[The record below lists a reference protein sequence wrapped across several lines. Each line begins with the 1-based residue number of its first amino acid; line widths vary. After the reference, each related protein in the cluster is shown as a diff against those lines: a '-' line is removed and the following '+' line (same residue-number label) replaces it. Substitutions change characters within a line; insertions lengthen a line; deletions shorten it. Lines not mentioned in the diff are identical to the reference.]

1 MGQEYLSQ
9 HSDFSQNDWLKKM
22 DIYESHSIN
31 KEEKKLLLNYL
42 GRDPSHT
49 EIGIFSVMWSEHCS
63 YKSSRHWLK
72 KLHTRGK
79 QVIQGP
85 GENAGVVDI
94 GDNQAIIFK
103 MESHNHPSFI
113 EPYQGAATGVGG
125 IMRDV
130 FTMGARPI
138 ALLNSIRFGELNH
151 SKTKF
156 LLSGVV
162 SGIGGYGNCV
172 GIPTIAGET
181 GFDKSYNGNNIVNA
195 MCVGLTTKD
204 KIFYS
209 KASGIG
215 NPVVYV
221 GAKTGRDGI
230 HGATMASGEFDDE
243 TDKNRPTVQVGDPY
257 AEKLLLEACLELMQ
271 KDAIISIQDMGA
283 AGLTSSS
290 VEMAD
295 KGLVGIEL
303 NLDNIPTRQR
313 NLTAYEM
320 MLSESQER
328 MLMVLKPEKT
338 EIAEDV
344 FKKWGVDFAI
354 VGRITDTKN
363 IVVLHNGI
371 VEADIPIKYLTDN
384 APMYKREKVSRKRHN
399 LKIPQSSDMDV
410 KDAILKIL
418 NTPTVC
424 SKKWIWE
431 QYDRTIMANTL
442 NEAGDDAGLVR
453 IENTEKAIA
462 MSCDVTPRY
471 CDANAKKG
479 AIQAVAECWRNIVSM
494 GARPL
499 AITNCLNFGSPEK
512 PEIMNDF
519 VETIEGIRDAS
530 IMLDFPVVSGN
541 VSLYNETNG
550 HPIKN
555 TPTIGGVGLIRNID
569 IIEKFNTMNI
579 GDSIYLIGE
588 RGSHL
593 SCSVLEEI
601 YNNTISNNP
610 PKIDLNEERT
620 NGEGVLQL
628 IEEKII
634 TSCHDISDGGMI
646 VAICEMIMKYNMG
659 AKIKIDEDKTMIAQL
674 FGEDQSRYIITVKPT
689 WKSLFEEKMKNQGI
703 NFDLIGNITS
713 SQLKINENII
723 ISNDELTD
731 SYESLIP
738 SIMNNDV

>member
-1 MGQEYLSQ
+1 MIA
-9 HSDFSQNDWLKKM
+9 KPM

-31 KEEKKLLLNYL
+31 KEEKELLLNYL

-72 KLHTRGK
+72 KLHTEGK

-138 ALLNSIRFGELNH
+138 ALLNSIRFGELTH

-181 GFDKSYNGNNIVNA
+181 GFDSSYNGNNLVNA

-209 KASGIG
+209 KASGVG

-243 TDKNRPTVQVGDPY
+243 SEKNRPTVQVGDPY

-295 KGLVGIEL
+295 KGKVGIEL
-303 NLDNIPTRQR
+303 NLDKIPTRQK

-338 EIAEDV
+338 NIAEDV

-354 VGRITDTKN
+354 VGKITETNN
-363 IVVLHNGI
+363 IVVLHNGVI
-371 VEADIPIKYLTDN
+371 EADIPIKYLTDN
-384 APMYKREKVSRKRHN
+384 APMYKRKTISKNKRNHKN
-399 LKIPQSSDMDV
+399 QLISDVKV
-410 KDAILKIL
+410 KDAILKLL
-418 NTPTVC
+418 NSPNIC

-442 NEAGDDAGLVR
+442 NEAGGDAGIVR
-453 IENTEKAIA
+453 IENTKKAIA

-471 CDANAKKG
+471 CNADAKKG
-479 AIQAVAECWRNIVSM
+479 ASQAVAECWRNIISM
-494 GARPL
+494 GAKPL
-499 AITNCLNFGSPEK
+499 AITNCLNFGNPEK

-519 VETIEGIRDAS
+519 VKTIDGIRDAS
-530 IMLDFPVVSGN
+530 IALDFPVVSGN

-550 HPIKN
+550 DPIKN
-555 TPTIGGVGLIRNID
+555 TPTIGGVGLIENID
-569 IIEKFNTMNI
+569 ILENFSSLNI
-579 GDSIYLIGE
+579 DDSIYMLGKKGE
-588 RGSHL
+588 HL
-593 SCSVLEEI
+593 SCSAFEEVF
-601 YNNTISNNP
+601 YNTASNNP
-610 PKIDLNEERT
+610 PEIDLNQEQR
-620 NGEGVLQL
+620 NGEAILSL
-628 IEEKII
+628 IQEKII
-634 TSCHDISDGGMI
+634 SSCHDISDGGMI
-646 VAICEMIMKYNMG
+646 VAICEMIMRDSLGATIDMIDDDTMMG
-659 AKIKIDEDKTMIAQL
+659 QL
-674 FGEDQSRYIITVKPT
+674 FGEDQSRYIITISPQYENIFKG
-689 WKSLFEEKMKNQGI
+689 KMKKLGI
-703 NFDLIGNITS
+703 KYELIGRITS
-713 SQLKINENII
+713 SQLKINESII
-723 ISNDELTD
+723 ISSGELRD
-731 SYESLIP
+731 SYEGLIP
-738 SIMNNDV
+738 SIMNNKA

>member
-1 MGQEYLSQ
+1 
-9 HSDFSQNDWLKKM
+9 M

-31 KEEKKLLLNYL
+31 KAEKELLLNYL

-72 KLHTRGK
+72 KLHTEGK

-138 ALLNSIRFGELNH
+138 ALLNSIRFGELTH

-181 GFDKSYNGNNIVNA
+181 GFDSSYNGNNLVNA

-209 KASGIG
+209 KASGLG

-243 TDKNRPTVQVGDPY
+243 SEKNRPTVQVGDPY

-295 KGLVGIEL
+295 KGKVGIEL
-303 NLDNIPTRQR
+303 NLDKIPTRQK

-338 EIAEDV
+338 NIAEDV
-344 FKKWGVDFAI
+344 FKKWDVDFAI
-354 VGRITDTKN
+354 VGKITETNN

-371 VEADIPIKYLTDN
+371 IEADIPIKYLTDN
-384 APMYKREKVSRKRHN
+384 APMYKRKTISKNKRNH
-399 LKIPQSSDMDV
+399 KIQLISDVKV
-410 KDAILKIL
+410 KDAILKLL
-418 NTPTVC
+418 NSPNIC

-442 NEAGDDAGLVR
+442 NEAGGDAGIVR
-453 IENTEKAIA
+453 IENTKKAIA

-471 CDANAKKG
+471 CNADAKKG
-479 AIQAVAECWRNIVSM
+479 ASQAVAECWRNIISM
-494 GARPL
+494 GAKPL
-499 AITNCLNFGSPEK
+499 AITNCLNFGNPEK

-519 VETIEGIRDAS
+519 VKTIDGIRDAS
-530 IMLDFPVVSGN
+530 IVLDFPVVSGN

-550 HPIKN
+550 DPIKN
-555 TPTIGGVGLIRNID
+555 TPTIGGVGLIENID
-569 IIEKFNTMNI
+569 ILENFGSLNI
-579 GDSIYLIGE
+579 DDSIYMLGKK
-588 RGSHL
+588 GGHL
-593 SCSVLEEI
+593 SCSAFEEVF
-601 YNNTISNNP
+601 YNTASNNP
-610 PKIDLNEERT
+610 PEIDLNQEQR
-620 NGEGVLQL
+620 NGEAILSL
-628 IEEKII
+628 IQEKII
-634 TSCHDISDGGMI
+634 SSCHDISDGGMI
-646 VAICEMIMKYNMG
+646 VAICEMIMRDSLGATIDMIDDDTMMG
-659 AKIKIDEDKTMIAQL
+659 QL
-674 FGEDQSRYIITVKPT
+674 FGEDQSRYIITISPQYENIFKG
-689 WKSLFEEKMKNQGI
+689 KMKKLGI
-703 NFDLIGNITS
+703 KYELIGRITS
-713 SQLKINENII
+713 SQLKINESII
-723 ISNDELTD
+723 ISSGELRD
-731 SYESLIP
+731 SYEGLIP
-738 SIMNNDV
+738 SIMNNKA

>member
-1 MGQEYLSQ
+1 
-9 HSDFSQNDWLKKM
+9 M

-31 KEEKKLLLNYL
+31 KEEKELLLNYL

-72 KLHTRGK
+72 KLHTKGK

-138 ALLNSIRFGELNH
+138 ALLNSIRFGEFTH
-151 SKTKF
+151 PKTKF

-162 SGIGGYGNCV
+162 AGIGGYGNCV

-181 GFDKSYNGNNIVNA
+181 GFDSSYNGNNLVNA
-195 MCVGLTTKD
+195 MCVGLASKD

-243 TDKNRPTVQVGDPY
+243 SEKNRPTVQVGDPY

-295 KGLVGIEL
+295 KGKVGIEL
-303 NLDNIPTRQR
+303 NLNNIPTRQQ

-338 EIAEDV
+338 EIAKEV

-354 VGRITDTKN
+354 VGKITETNN
-363 IVVLHNGI
+363 IVVSHNGI
-371 VEADIPIKYLTDN
+371 IEADIPIKFLTDN
-384 APMYKREKVSRKRHN
+384 APMYKRKKINKNKRN
-399 LKIPQSSDMDV
+399 QKSKPIPSIKI
-410 KDAILKIL
+410 KDAILKLL
-418 NTPTVC
+418 NSPNLC
-424 SKKWIWE
+424 SKKWVWE

-442 NEAGDDAGLVR
+442 NDAGRDGGIVR

-462 MSCDVTPRY
+462 MSCDVNPRY
-471 CDANAKKG
+471 CHADAKIGAK
-479 AIQAVAECWRNIVSM
+479 QAVAECWRNIISM
-494 GARPL
+494 GAKPL
-499 AITNCLNFGSPEK
+499 AITNCLNFGNPEK

-530 IMLDFPVVSGN
+530 IVLDFPVVSGN

-550 HPIKN
+550 VAIKN
-555 TPTIGGVGLIRNID
+555 TPTIGGVGLIESIGVLDN
-569 IIEKFNTMNI
+569 FGPLNI
-579 GDSIYLIGE
+579 GDSIYMIGKK
-588 RGSHL
+588 GSHL
-593 SCSVLEEI
+593 SCSSLEEVCNGKSSI
-601 YNNTISNNP
+601 NP
-610 PKIDLNEERT
+610 PEIDLNQEKL
-620 NGEGVLQL
+620 NGTGVLEL
-628 IEEKII
+628 IQERII

-646 VAICEMIMKYNMG
+646 VAICEMIMMDNRG
-659 AKIKIDEDKTMIAQL
+659 AAINIVDDNKMIGEL
-674 FGEDQSRYIITVKPT
+674 FGEDQSRYIITIPPERESIFEKKVK
-689 WKSLFEEKMKNQGI
+689 KLGVKYE
-703 NFDLIGNITS
+703 LIGCITS
-713 SQLKINENII
+713 SQLKINDSIV
-723 ISNDELTD
+723 ISNNEIRDA
-731 SYESLIP
+731 YESLIP
-738 SIMNNDV
+738 SIMNNRA

>member
-1 MGQEYLSQ
+1 
-9 HSDFSQNDWLKKM
+9 M

-31 KEEKKLLLNYL
+31 KAEKELLLNYL

-72 KLHTRGK
+72 KLHTEGK

-138 ALLNSIRFGELNH
+138 ALLNSIRFGELTH

-181 GFDKSYNGNNIVNA
+181 GFDSSYNGNNLVNA

-209 KASGIG
+209 KASGVG

-230 HGATMASGEFDDE
+230 HGATMASGEFDNE
-243 TDKNRPTVQVGDPY
+243 SEKNRPTVQVGDPY

-295 KGLVGIEL
+295 KGKVGIEL
-303 NLDNIPTRQR
+303 NLDKIPTRQK

-338 EIAEDV
+338 NIAEDV
-344 FKKWGVDFAI
+344 FKKWDVDFAI
-354 VGRITDTKN
+354 VGKITETNN

-371 VEADIPIKYLTDN
+371 IEANIPIKFLTDN
-384 APMYKREKVSRKRHN
+384 APMYKRKTISKNKRN
-399 LKIPQSSDMDV
+399 QKNQSISDVKV
-410 KDAILKIL
+410 KDAILKLL
-418 NTPTVC
+418 NSPNIC

-442 NEAGDDAGLVR
+442 NEAGGDAGIVR
-453 IENTEKAIA
+453 IENTKKAIA

-471 CDANAKKG
+471 CNADAKKG
-479 AIQAVAECWRNIVSM
+479 ASQAVAECWRNIISM
-494 GARPL
+494 GAKPL
-499 AITNCLNFGSPEK
+499 AITNCLNFGNPEK

-519 VETIEGIRDAS
+519 VKTIDGIRDAS
-530 IMLDFPVVSGN
+530 IALDFPVVSGN

-550 HPIKN
+550 DPIKN
-555 TPTIGGVGLIRNID
+555 TPTIGGVGLIENID
-569 IIEKFNTMNI
+569 ILENFGSLNI
-579 GDSIYLIGE
+579 DDSIYMLGKK
-588 RGSHL
+588 GGHL
-593 SCSVLEEI
+593 SCSAFEEVF
-601 YNNTISNNP
+601 YNTVSNNP
-610 PKIDLNEERT
+610 PEIDLNQEQR
-620 NGEGVLQL
+620 NGEAILSL
-628 IEEKII
+628 IQEKII
-634 TSCHDISDGGMI
+634 SSCHDISDGGMI
-646 VAICEMIMKYNMG
+646 VAICEMIMRDNLGATIDMIDDATMMG
-659 AKIKIDEDKTMIAQL
+659 QL
-674 FGEDQSRYIITVKPT
+674 FGEDQSRYIITISPQYENIFKG
-689 WKSLFEEKMKNQGI
+689 KMKKLGI
-703 NFDLIGNITS
+703 KYELIGRITT
-713 SQLKINENII
+713 SQLKINESII
-723 ISNDELTD
+723 ISNDELRD
-731 SYESLIP
+731 SYESFIP
-738 SIMNNDV
+738 SIMNNKA

>member
-1 MGQEYLSQ
+1 
-9 HSDFSQNDWLKKM
+9 M

-31 KEEKKLLLNYL
+31 KEEKELLLNYL

-72 KLHTRGK
+72 ILHTEGI

-138 ALLNSIRFGELNH
+138 ALLNSIRFGELTH
-151 SKTKF
+151 PKTKF

-162 SGIGGYGNCV
+162 AGIGGYGNCV

-181 GFDKSYNGNNIVNA
+181 GFDISYNGNNLVNA

-209 KASGIG
+209 KASGVG

-243 TDKNRPTVQVGDPY
+243 SEKNRPTVQVGDPY

-295 KGLVGIEL
+295 KGKVGIEL
-303 NLDNIPTRQR
+303 NLDNIPTRQQ

-338 EIAEDV
+338 EIAKEV
-344 FKKWGVDFAI
+344 FEKWDVDFAI
-354 VGRITDTKN
+354 VGKITETNN
-363 IVVLHNGI
+363 IVVLHNGMI
-371 VEADIPIKYLTDN
+371 EADIPIKFLTDN
-384 APMYKREKVSRKRHN
+384 APMYKREKIKKNKRKRK
-399 LKIPQSSDMDV
+399 LQLLPSIKP
-410 KDAILKIL
+410 KDAILKMLKSPNI
-418 NTPTVC
+418 C

-442 NEAGDDAGLVR
+442 NDAGGDAGLVR

-462 MSCDVTPRY
+462 MSCDVNPRY
-471 CDANAKKG
+471 CHADAKKG
-479 AIQAVAECWRNIVSM
+479 AMQAVAECWRNIISM
-494 GARPL
+494 GAKPL
-499 AITNCLNFGSPEK
+499 AITNCLNFGNPEK

-530 IMLDFPVVSGN
+530 IALDFPVVSGN

-550 HPIKN
+550 DAIKN
-555 TPTIGGVGLIRNID
+555 TPTIGGVGLIENIGVLD
-569 IIEKFNTMNI
+569 NFGSLNI
-579 GDSIYLIGE
+579 GDSIYMIGKK
-588 RGSHL
+588 GSHL
-593 SCSVLEEI
+593 SCSTLEEVYNSESSIDPPEIDLYQEKQNGNGVLE
-601 YNNTISNNP
+601 
-610 PKIDLNEERT
+610 
-620 NGEGVLQL
+620 L
-628 IEEKII
+628 IQEKII
-634 TSCHDISDGGMI
+634 ASCHDISDGGMI
-646 VAICEMIMKYNMG
+646 VTICEMIMMDDRG
-659 AKIKIDEDKTMIAQL
+659 ATINIVDNNKMIGEL
-674 FGEDQSRYIITVKPT
+674 FGEDQSRYIITIAPELESV
-689 WKSLFEEKMKNQGI
+689 FEKKMKKRGVKYE
-703 NFDLIGNITS
+703 LIGCITS
-713 SQLKINENII
+713 SQLKINDSII
-723 ISNDELTD
+723 ISSNEIRDA
-731 SYESLIP
+731 YESLIP
-738 SIMNNDV
+738 SIMNNMA

>member
-1 MGQEYLSQ
+1 
-9 HSDFSQNDWLKKM
+9 M

-31 KEEKKLLLNYL
+31 KAEKELLLNYL

-72 KLHTRGK
+72 KLHTEGK

-138 ALLNSIRFGELNH
+138 ALLNSIRFGELTH

-181 GFDKSYNGNNIVNA
+181 GFDSSYNGNNLVNA

-209 KASGIG
+209 KASGVG

-243 TDKNRPTVQVGDPY
+243 SEKNRPTVQVGDPY

-295 KGLVGIEL
+295 KGKVGIEL
-303 NLDNIPTRQR
+303 NLDKIPTRQK

-338 EIAEDV
+338 NIAEDV
-344 FKKWGVDFAI
+344 FKKWDVDFAI
-354 VGRITDTKN
+354 VGKITETNN

-371 VEADIPIKYLTDN
+371 IEADIPIKYLTDN
-384 APMYKREKVSRKRHN
+384 APMYKRKIISKNKRNHKN
-399 LKIPQSSDMDV
+399 QLISDVKV
-410 KDAILKIL
+410 KDAILKLL
-418 NTPTVC
+418 NSPNIC

-442 NEAGDDAGLVR
+442 NEAGGDAGIVR
-453 IENTEKAIA
+453 IENTKKAIA

-471 CDANAKKG
+471 CNADAKKG
-479 AIQAVAECWRNIVSM
+479 ASQAVAECWRNIISM
-494 GARPL
+494 GAKPL
-499 AITNCLNFGSPEK
+499 AITNCLNFGNPEK

-519 VETIEGIRDAS
+519 VKTIDGIRDAS
-530 IMLDFPVVSGN
+530 IALDFPVVSGN

-550 HPIKN
+550 DPIKN
-555 TPTIGGVGLIRNID
+555 TPTIGGVGLIENID
-569 IIEKFNTMNI
+569 ILENFGSLNI
-579 GDSIYLIGE
+579 DDSIYMLGKKGE
-588 RGSHL
+588 RL
-593 SCSVLEEI
+593 SCSAFEEVF
-601 YNNTISNNP
+601 YNTASNNP
-610 PKIDLNEERT
+610 PEIDLNQEQR
-620 NGEGVLQL
+620 NGEAILSL
-628 IEEKII
+628 IQEKII
-634 TSCHDISDGGMI
+634 SSCHDISDGGMI
-646 VAICEMIMKYNMG
+646 VAICEMIMRDSLGATMNM
-659 AKIKIDEDKTMIAQL
+659 IDDNTMMGQL
-674 FGEDQSRYIITVKPT
+674 FGEDQSRYIITISPQYENIFKG
-689 WKSLFEEKMKNQGI
+689 KMKKLGI
-703 NFDLIGNITS
+703 KYEQIGRITT
-713 SQLKINENII
+713 SQLKINESII
-723 ISNDELTD
+723 ISNSELQD
-731 SYESLIP
+731 SYEGLIP
-738 SIMNNDV
+738 SIMNNKA

>member
-1 MGQEYLSQ
+1 
-9 HSDFSQNDWLKKM
+9 M

-31 KEEKKLLLNYL
+31 NEEKELLLNYL

-72 KLHTRGK
+72 KLHTEGI

-138 ALLNSIRFGELNH
+138 ALLNSIRFGELTH
-151 SKTKF
+151 PKTKF

-162 SGIGGYGNCV
+162 AGIGGYGNCV

-181 GFDKSYNGNNIVNA
+181 GFDSSYNGNNLVNA

-209 KASGIG
+209 KASGVG

-243 TDKNRPTVQVGDPY
+243 SEKNRPTVQVGDPY

-295 KGLVGIEL
+295 KGKVGIEL
-303 NLDNIPTRQR
+303 NLEYIPTRQQ

-338 EIAEDV
+338 EIAKEV
-344 FKKWGVDFAI
+344 FEKWDVDFAI
-354 VGRITDTKN
+354 VGKITETNN
-363 IVVLHNGI
+363 IVVLHNGMI
-371 VEADIPIKYLTDN
+371 EADIPIKFLTDN
-384 APMYKREKVSRKRHN
+384 APMYKREKIKKNKRN
-399 LKIPQSSDMDV
+399 QKRQPLPSIKP
-410 KDAILKIL
+410 KDAILKMLKSPNI
-418 NTPTVC
+418 C

-442 NEAGDDAGLVR
+442 NDAGGDAGLVR

-462 MSCDVTPRY
+462 MSRDVNPRY
-471 CDANAKKG
+471 CHADAKKG
-479 AIQAVAECWRNIVSM
+479 AMQAVAECWRNIISM
-494 GARPL
+494 GAKPL
-499 AITNCLNFGSPEK
+499 AITNCLNFGNPEK

-519 VETIEGIRDAS
+519 VETIIGIRDAS
-530 IMLDFPVVSGN
+530 IALDFPVVSGN

-550 HPIKN
+550 DAIKN
-555 TPTIGGVGLIRNID
+555 TPTIGGVGLVENIGVLD
-569 IIEKFNTMNI
+569 NFGSLNI
-579 GDSIYLIGE
+579 GDSIYMIGKT
-588 RGSHL
+588 GSHL
-593 SCSVLEEI
+593 SCSTLEEVYNGESSIDPPEIDLYQEKLNGNGVLE
-601 YNNTISNNP
+601 
-610 PKIDLNEERT
+610 
-620 NGEGVLQL
+620 L
-628 IEEKII
+628 IQEKII

-646 VAICEMIMKYNMG
+646 VTICEMIMMDEKG
-659 AKIKIDEDKTMIAQL
+659 ATINIVDNNKMIGEL
-674 FGEDQSRYIITVKPT
+674 FGEDQSRYIITISPELE
-689 WKSLFEEKMKNQGI
+689 SIFEKKMKKRGVKYE
-703 NFDLIGNITS
+703 LIGCITS
-713 SQLKINENII
+713 SQLKINDSII
-723 ISNDELTD
+723 ISSNEIRDA
-731 SYESLIP
+731 YESLIP
-738 SIMNNDV
+738 SVMNNMA

>member
-1 MGQEYLSQ
+1 
-9 HSDFSQNDWLKKM
+9 M

-31 KEEKKLLLNYL
+31 KAEKELLLNYL

-72 KLHTRGK
+72 KLHTEGK

-138 ALLNSIRFGELNH
+138 ALLNSIRFGELTH

-181 GFDKSYNGNNIVNA
+181 GFDSSYNGNNLVNA

-209 KASGIG
+209 KASGVG

-243 TDKNRPTVQVGDPY
+243 SEKNRPTVQVGDPY

-295 KGLVGIEL
+295 KGKVGIEL
-303 NLDNIPTRQR
+303 NLDKIPTRQK

-338 EIAEDV
+338 NIAEDV
-344 FKKWGVDFAI
+344 FKKWDVDFAI
-354 VGRITDTKN
+354 VGKITETNN

-371 VEADIPIKYLTDN
+371 IEADIPIKYLTDN
-384 APMYKREKVSRKRHN
+384 APMYKRKTISKNKRNHKN
-399 LKIPQSSDMDV
+399 LLISDVKV
-410 KDAILKIL
+410 KDAILKLL
-418 NTPTVC
+418 NSPNIC

-442 NEAGDDAGLVR
+442 NEAGGDAGIVR
-453 IENTEKAIA
+453 IENTKKAIA

-471 CDANAKKG
+471 CNADAKKG
-479 AIQAVAECWRNIVSM
+479 ASQAVAECWRNIISM
-494 GARPL
+494 GAKPL
-499 AITNCLNFGSPEK
+499 AITNCLNFGNPEK

-519 VETIEGIRDAS
+519 VKTIDGIRDAS
-530 IMLDFPVVSGN
+530 IVLDFPVVSGN

-550 HPIKN
+550 DPIKN
-555 TPTIGGVGLIRNID
+555 TPTIGGVGLIENID
-569 IIEKFNTMNI
+569 ILENFGSLNI
-579 GDSIYLIGE
+579 DDSIYMLGKK
-588 RGSHL
+588 GGHL
-593 SCSVLEEI
+593 SCSAFEEVF
-601 YNNTISNNP
+601 YNTASNNP
-610 PKIDLNEERT
+610 PEIDLNQEQR
-620 NGEGVLQL
+620 NGVAILSL
-628 IEEKII
+628 IQEKIVS
-634 TSCHDISDGGMI
+634 SCHDISDGGMI
-646 VAICEMIMKYNMG
+646 VAICEMIMRDNLGATIDMIDDDTMMG
-659 AKIKIDEDKTMIAQL
+659 QL
-674 FGEDQSRYIITVKPT
+674 FGEDQSRYIITISPQYENIFKG
-689 WKSLFEEKMKNQGI
+689 KMKKLGI
-703 NFDLIGNITS
+703 KYELIGRITS
-713 SQLKINENII
+713 SQLKINDSII
-723 ISNDELTD
+723 ISNGELRD
-731 SYESLIP
+731 SYEGLIP
-738 SIMNNDV
+738 SIMNNKA

>member
-1 MGQEYLSQ
+1 
-9 HSDFSQNDWLKKM
+9 M

-31 KEEKKLLLNYL
+31 KAEKELLLNYL

-72 KLHTRGK
+72 KLHTEGK

-85 GENAGVVDI
+85 GENAGVIDI

-138 ALLNSIRFGELNH
+138 ALLNSIRFGELTH

-181 GFDKSYNGNNIVNA
+181 GFDSSYNGNNLVNA

-209 KASGIG
+209 KASGVG

-243 TDKNRPTVQVGDPY
+243 SEKNRPTVQVGDPY

-295 KGLVGIEL
+295 KGKVGIEL
-303 NLDNIPTRQR
+303 NLDKIPTRQK

-338 EIAEDV
+338 NIAEDV
-344 FKKWGVDFAI
+344 FKKWDVDFAI
-354 VGRITDTKN
+354 VGKITETNN

-371 VEADIPIKYLTDN
+371 IEADIPIKYLTDN
-384 APMYKREKVSRKRHN
+384 APMYKRKTISKNKRNH
-399 LKIPQSSDMDV
+399 KIQLISDVKV
-410 KDAILKIL
+410 KDAILKLL
-418 NTPTVC
+418 NSPNIC

-442 NEAGDDAGLVR
+442 NEAGGDAGIVR
-453 IENTEKAIA
+453 IENTKKAIA

-471 CDANAKKG
+471 CNADAKKG
-479 AIQAVAECWRNIVSM
+479 ASQAVAECWRNIISM
-494 GARPL
+494 GAKPL
-499 AITNCLNFGSPEK
+499 AITNCLNFGNPEK

-519 VETIEGIRDAS
+519 VKTIDGIRDAS
-530 IMLDFPVVSGN
+530 IVLDFPVVSGN

-550 HPIKN
+550 DPIKN
-555 TPTIGGVGLIRNID
+555 TPTIGGVGLIENID
-569 IIEKFNTMNI
+569 ILENFGSLNVD
-579 GDSIYLIGE
+579 DSIYMLGKK
-588 RGSHL
+588 GGHL
-593 SCSVLEEI
+593 SCSAFEEVF
-601 YNNTISNNP
+601 YNTASNKP
-610 PKIDLNEERT
+610 PEIDLNQEQR
-620 NGEGVLQL
+620 NGEAILSL
-628 IEEKII
+628 IQEKII
-634 TSCHDISDGGMI
+634 SSCHDISDGGMI
-646 VAICEMIMKYNMG
+646 VAICEMIMRDSLGATIDMIDDDTMMG
-659 AKIKIDEDKTMIAQL
+659 QL
-674 FGEDQSRYIITVKPT
+674 FGEDQSRYIITISPQYENIFKG
-689 WKSLFEEKMKNQGI
+689 KMKKLGI
-703 NFDLIGNITS
+703 KYELIGRITS
-713 SQLKINENII
+713 SQLKINDSII
-723 ISNDELTD
+723 ISNGELRD
-731 SYESLIP
+731 SYEGLIP
-738 SIMNNDV
+738 SIMNNKA

>member
-1 MGQEYLSQ
+1 
-9 HSDFSQNDWLKKM
+9 M

-31 KEEKKLLLNYL
+31 KEEKELLLNYL

-72 KLHTRGK
+72 KLHTEGI

-138 ALLNSIRFGELNH
+138 ALLNSIRFGELTH
-151 SKTKF
+151 PKTKF

-162 SGIGGYGNCV
+162 AGIGGYGNCV

-181 GFDKSYNGNNIVNA
+181 GFDSSYNGNNLVNA

-209 KASGIG
+209 KASGVG

-243 TDKNRPTVQVGDPY
+243 SEKNRPTVQVGDPY

-295 KGLVGIEL
+295 KGKVGIEL
-303 NLDNIPTRQR
+303 NLDYIPTRQQ

-338 EIAEDV
+338 EIAKEV
-344 FKKWGVDFAI
+344 FEKWDVDFAI
-354 VGRITDTKN
+354 VGKITETNN
-363 IVVLHNGI
+363 IVVLHNGMI
-371 VEADIPIKYLTDN
+371 EADIPIKFLTDN
-384 APMYKREKVSRKRHN
+384 APMYKREKIKKNKRN
-399 LKIPQSSDMDV
+399 QKRQPLPSIKP
-410 KDAILKIL
+410 KDAILKML
-418 NTPTVC
+418 NSPNIC

-442 NEAGDDAGLVR
+442 NDAGGDAGLVR

-462 MSCDVTPRY
+462 MSCDVNPRY
-471 CDANAKKG
+471 CHADAKKG
-479 AIQAVAECWRNIVSM
+479 AMQAVAECWRNIISM
-494 GARPL
+494 GAKPL
-499 AITNCLNFGSPEK
+499 AITNCLNFGNPEK

-519 VETIEGIRDAS
+519 VEAIEGIRDAS
-530 IMLDFPVVSGN
+530 IALDFPVVSGN

-550 HPIKN
+550 DAIKN
-555 TPTIGGVGLIRNID
+555 TPTIGGVGLVENIGVLD
-569 IIEKFNTMNI
+569 NFGSLNI
-579 GDSIYLIGE
+579 GDSIYMIGKK
-588 RGSHL
+588 GSHL
-593 SCSVLEEI
+593 SCSTLEEVYNGESSIDPPEIDLYQEKLNGNGVLE
-601 YNNTISNNP
+601 
-610 PKIDLNEERT
+610 
-620 NGEGVLQL
+620 L
-628 IEEKII
+628 IQEKII

-646 VAICEMIMKYNMG
+646 VTICEMIMMDEKG
-659 AKIKIDEDKTMIAQL
+659 ATINIVDNNKMIGEL
-674 FGEDQSRYIITVKPT
+674 FGEDQSRYIITISPELE
-689 WKSLFEEKMKNQGI
+689 SIFEKKMKKRGVKYE
-703 NFDLIGNITS
+703 LIGCITS
-713 SQLKINENII
+713 SQLKINDNII
-723 ISNDELTD
+723 ICSNEIRDA
-731 SYESLIP
+731 YESLIP
-738 SIMNNDV
+738 SVMNNMA

>member
-1 MGQEYLSQ
+1 
-9 HSDFSQNDWLKKM
+9 M

-31 KEEKKLLLNYL
+31 KAEKELLLNYL

-72 KLHTRGK
+72 KLHTEGK

-138 ALLNSIRFGELNH
+138 ALLNSIRFGELTH

-181 GFDKSYNGNNIVNA
+181 GFDSSYNGNNLVNA

-209 KASGIG
+209 KASGLG

-243 TDKNRPTVQVGDPY
+243 SEKNRPTVQVGDPY

-295 KGLVGIEL
+295 KGKVGIEL
-303 NLDNIPTRQR
+303 NLDKIPTRQK

-338 EIAEDV
+338 NIAEDV
-344 FKKWGVDFAI
+344 FKKWDVDFAI
-354 VGRITDTKN
+354 IGKITETNN

-371 VEADIPIKYLTDN
+371 IEADIPIKYLTDN
-384 APMYKREKVSRKRHN
+384 APMYKRKTISKNKRNHKN
-399 LKIPQSSDMDV
+399 QLISDVKV
-410 KDAILKIL
+410 KDAILKLL
-418 NTPTVC
+418 NSPNIC

-442 NEAGDDAGLVR
+442 NEAGGDAGIIR
-453 IENTEKAIA
+453 IENTKKAIA

-471 CDANAKKG
+471 CDADAKKG
-479 AIQAVAECWRNIVSM
+479 ASQAVAECWRNIISM
-494 GARPL
+494 GAKPL
-499 AITNCLNFGSPEK
+499 AITNCLNFGNPEK

-519 VETIEGIRDAS
+519 VKTIDGIRDAS
-530 IMLDFPVVSGN
+530 IVLDFPVVSGN

-550 HPIKN
+550 DPIKN
-555 TPTIGGVGLIRNID
+555 TPTIGGVGLIENID
-569 IIEKFNTMNI
+569 ILENFGSLNI
-579 GDSIYLIGE
+579 DDSIYMLGKK
-588 RGSHL
+588 GGHL
-593 SCSVLEEI
+593 SCSAFEEVF
-601 YNNTISNNP
+601 YNTASNNP
-610 PKIDLNEERT
+610 PEIDLNQEQR
-620 NGEGVLQL
+620 NGEAILSL
-628 IEEKII
+628 IQEKII
-634 TSCHDISDGGMI
+634 SSCHDISDGGMI
-646 VAICEMIMKYNMG
+646 VAICEMIMRDNLGATIDMIDDDTMMG
-659 AKIKIDEDKTMIAQL
+659 QL
-674 FGEDQSRYIITVKPT
+674 FGEDQSRYIITISPQYENTFKG
-689 WKSLFEEKMKNQGI
+689 KMKKLGI
-703 NFDLIGNITS
+703 KYELIGRITS
-713 SQLKINENII
+713 SQLKINDSII
-723 ISNDELTD
+723 ISNGELRD
-731 SYESLIP
+731 SYEGLIP
-738 SIMNNDV
+738 SIMNNKA

>member
-1 MGQEYLSQ
+1 
-9 HSDFSQNDWLKKM
+9 M

-31 KEEKKLLLNYL
+31 KEEKELLLNYL

-72 KLHTRGK
+72 KLHTEGK

-138 ALLNSIRFGELNH
+138 ALLNSIRFGELTH

-181 GFDKSYNGNNIVNA
+181 GFDSSYNGNNLVNA

-209 KASGIG
+209 KASGVG

-243 TDKNRPTVQVGDPY
+243 SEKNRPTVQVGDPY

-295 KGLVGIEL
+295 KGKVGIEL
-303 NLDNIPTRQR
+303 NLDKIPTRQK

-338 EIAEDV
+338 NIAEDV

-354 VGRITDTKN
+354 VGKITETNN
-363 IVVLHNGI
+363 IVVLHNGVI
-371 VEADIPIKYLTDN
+371 EADIPIKYLTDN
-384 APMYKREKVSRKRHN
+384 APMYKRKTISKNKRNHKN
-399 LKIPQSSDMDV
+399 QLISDVKV
-410 KDAILKIL
+410 KDAILKLL
-418 NTPTVC
+418 NSPNIC

-442 NEAGDDAGLVR
+442 NEAGGDAGIVR
-453 IENTEKAIA
+453 IENTKKAIA

-471 CDANAKKG
+471 CNADAKKG
-479 AIQAVAECWRNIVSM
+479 ASQAVAECWRNIISM
-494 GARPL
+494 GAKPL
-499 AITNCLNFGSPEK
+499 AITNCLNFGNPEK

-519 VETIEGIRDAS
+519 VKTIDGIRDAS
-530 IMLDFPVVSGN
+530 IALDFPVVSGN

-550 HPIKN
+550 DPIKN
-555 TPTIGGVGLIRNID
+555 TPTIGGVGLIENID
-569 IIEKFNTMNI
+569 ILENFSSLNI
-579 GDSIYLIGE
+579 DDSIYMLGKKGE
-588 RGSHL
+588 HL
-593 SCSVLEEI
+593 SCSAFEEVF
-601 YNNTISNNP
+601 YNTASNNP
-610 PKIDLNEERT
+610 PEIDLNQEQR
-620 NGEGVLQL
+620 NGEAILSL
-628 IEEKII
+628 IQEKII
-634 TSCHDISDGGMI
+634 SSCHDISDGGMI
-646 VAICEMIMKYNMG
+646 VAICEMIMRDSLGATIDMIDDDTMMG
-659 AKIKIDEDKTMIAQL
+659 QL
-674 FGEDQSRYIITVKPT
+674 FGEDQSRYIITISPQYENIFKG
-689 WKSLFEEKMKNQGI
+689 KMKKLGI
-703 NFDLIGNITS
+703 KYELIGRITS
-713 SQLKINENII
+713 SQLKINDSII
-723 ISNDELTD
+723 ISNGELRD
-731 SYESLIP
+731 SYEGLIP
-738 SIMNNDV
+738 SIMNNKA

>member
-1 MGQEYLSQ
+1 
-9 HSDFSQNDWLKKM
+9 M

-31 KEEKKLLLNYL
+31 KEEKELLLNYL

-72 KLHTRGK
+72 KLHTEGK

-138 ALLNSIRFGELNH
+138 ALLNSIRFGELTH

-181 GFDKSYNGNNIVNA
+181 GFDSSYNGNNLVNA

-209 KASGIG
+209 KASGVG

-243 TDKNRPTVQVGDPY
+243 SEKNRPTVQVGDPY

-295 KGLVGIEL
+295 KGKVGIEL
-303 NLDNIPTRQR
+303 NLDKIPTRQK

-338 EIAEDV
+338 NIAEDV

-354 VGRITDTKN
+354 VGKITETNN
-363 IVVLHNGI
+363 IVVLHNGVI
-371 VEADIPIKYLTDN
+371 EADIPIKYLTDN
-384 APMYKREKVSRKRHN
+384 APMYKRKTISKNKRNHKN
-399 LKIPQSSDMDV
+399 QLISDVKV
-410 KDAILKIL
+410 KDAILKLL
-418 NTPTVC
+418 NSPNIC

-442 NEAGDDAGLVR
+442 NEAGGDAGIVR
-453 IENTEKAIA
+453 IENTKKAIA

-471 CDANAKKG
+471 CNADAKKG
-479 AIQAVAECWRNIVSM
+479 ASQAVAECWRNIISM
-494 GARPL
+494 GAKPL
-499 AITNCLNFGSPEK
+499 AITNCLNFGNPEK

-519 VETIEGIRDAS
+519 VKTIDGIRDAS
-530 IMLDFPVVSGN
+530 IALDFPVVSGN

-550 HPIKN
+550 DPIKN
-555 TPTIGGVGLIRNID
+555 TPTIGGVGLIENID
-569 IIEKFNTMNI
+569 ILENFSSLNI
-579 GDSIYLIGE
+579 DDSIYMLGKKGE
-588 RGSHL
+588 HL
-593 SCSVLEEI
+593 SCSAFEEVF
-601 YNNTISNNP
+601 YNTASNNP
-610 PKIDLNEERT
+610 PEIDLNQEQR
-620 NGEGVLQL
+620 NGEAILSL
-628 IEEKII
+628 IQEKII
-634 TSCHDISDGGMI
+634 SSCHDISDGGMI
-646 VAICEMIMKYNMG
+646 VAICEMIIRDSLGATIDMIDDDTMMG
-659 AKIKIDEDKTMIAQL
+659 QL
-674 FGEDQSRYIITVKPT
+674 FGEDQSRYIITISPQYENIFKG
-689 WKSLFEEKMKNQGI
+689 KMKKLGI
-703 NFDLIGNITS
+703 KYELIGRITS
-713 SQLKINENII
+713 SQLKINESII
-723 ISNDELTD
+723 ISSGELRD
-731 SYESLIP
+731 SYEGLIP
-738 SIMNNDV
+738 SIMNNKA

>member
-1 MGQEYLSQ
+1 
-9 HSDFSQNDWLKKM
+9 M

-31 KEEKKLLLNYL
+31 KAEKELLLNYL

-72 KLHTRGK
+72 KLHTEGK

-138 ALLNSIRFGELNH
+138 ALLNSIRFGELTH

-181 GFDKSYNGNNIVNA
+181 GFDSSYNGNNLVNA

-209 KASGIG
+209 KASGVG

-230 HGATMASGEFDDE
+230 HGATMASGEFDNE
-243 TDKNRPTVQVGDPY
+243 SEKNRPTVQVGDPY

-295 KGLVGIEL
+295 KGKVGIEL
-303 NLDNIPTRQR
+303 NLDKIPTRQK

-338 EIAEDV
+338 NIAEDV
-344 FKKWGVDFAI
+344 FKKWDVDFAI
-354 VGRITDTKN
+354 VGKITETNN

-371 VEADIPIKYLTDN
+371 IEANIPIKFLTDN
-384 APMYKREKVSRKRHN
+384 APMYKRKTISKNKRN
-399 LKIPQSSDMDV
+399 QKNQSISDVKV
-410 KDAILKIL
+410 KDAILKLL
-418 NTPTVC
+418 NSPNIC

-442 NEAGDDAGLVR
+442 NEAGGDAGIVR
-453 IENTEKAIA
+453 IENTKKAIA

-471 CDANAKKG
+471 CNADAKKG
-479 AIQAVAECWRNIVSM
+479 ASQAVAECWRNIISM
-494 GARPL
+494 GAKPL
-499 AITNCLNFGSPEK
+499 AITNCLNFGNPEK

-519 VETIEGIRDAS
+519 VKTIDGIRDAS
-530 IMLDFPVVSGN
+530 IALDFPVVSGN

-550 HPIKN
+550 DPIKN
-555 TPTIGGVGLIRNID
+555 TPTIGGVGLIENID
-569 IIEKFNTMNI
+569 ILENFGSLNI
-579 GDSIYLIGE
+579 DDSIYMLGKKGE
-588 RGSHL
+588 CL
-593 SCSVLEEI
+593 SCSAFEEVF
-601 YNNTISNNP
+601 YNTASNNP
-610 PKIDLNEERT
+610 PEIDLNQEQR
-620 NGEGVLQL
+620 NGEAILSL
-628 IEEKII
+628 IQEKII
-634 TSCHDISDGGMI
+634 SSCHDISDGGMI
-646 VAICEMIMKYNMG
+646 VAICEMIMRDSLGATMNMIG
-659 AKIKIDEDKTMIAQL
+659 DNTMMGQL
-674 FGEDQSRYIITVKPT
+674 FGEDQSRYIITISPQYENIFKG
-689 WKSLFEEKMKNQGI
+689 KMKKLGI
-703 NFDLIGNITS
+703 KYEQIGRITT
-713 SQLKINENII
+713 SQLKINESII
-723 ISNDELTD
+723 ISNSELLD
-731 SYESLIP
+731 SYEGLIP
-738 SIMNNDV
+738 SIMNNKA

>member
-1 MGQEYLSQ
+1 MIG
-9 HSDFSQNDWLKKM
+9 KPM

-31 KEEKKLLLNYL
+31 KEEKELLLNYL

-72 KLHTRGK
+72 KLHTEGK

-138 ALLNSIRFGELNH
+138 ALLNSIRFGELTH

-181 GFDKSYNGNNIVNA
+181 GFDSSYNGNNLVNA

-209 KASGIG
+209 KASGVG

-243 TDKNRPTVQVGDPY
+243 SEKNRPTVQVGDPY

-295 KGLVGIEL
+295 KGKVGIEL
-303 NLDNIPTRQR
+303 NLDKIPTRQK

-338 EIAEDV
+338 NIAEDV

-354 VGRITDTKN
+354 VGKITETNN
-363 IVVLHNGI
+363 IVVLHNGVI
-371 VEADIPIKYLTDN
+371 EADIPIKYLTDN
-384 APMYKREKVSRKRHN
+384 APMYKRKTISKNKRNHKN
-399 LKIPQSSDMDV
+399 QLISDVKV
-410 KDAILKIL
+410 KDAILKLL
-418 NTPTVC
+418 NSPNIC

-442 NEAGDDAGLVR
+442 NEAGGDAGIVR
-453 IENTEKAIA
+453 IENTKKAIA

-471 CDANAKKG
+471 CNADAKKG
-479 AIQAVAECWRNIVSM
+479 ASQAVAECWRNIISM
-494 GARPL
+494 GAKPL
-499 AITNCLNFGSPEK
+499 AITNCLNFGNPEK

-519 VETIEGIRDAS
+519 VKTIDGIRDAS
-530 IMLDFPVVSGN
+530 IALDFPVVSGN

-550 HPIKN
+550 DPIKN
-555 TPTIGGVGLIRNID
+555 TPTIGGVGLIENID
-569 IIEKFNTMNI
+569 ILENFSSLNI
-579 GDSIYLIGE
+579 DDSIYMLGKKGE
-588 RGSHL
+588 HL
-593 SCSVLEEI
+593 SCSAFEEVF
-601 YNNTISNNP
+601 YNTASNNP
-610 PKIDLNEERT
+610 PEIDLNQEQRY
-620 NGEGVLQL
+620 GEAILSL
-628 IEEKII
+628 IQEKII
-634 TSCHDISDGGMI
+634 SSCHDISDGGMI
-646 VAICEMIMKYNMG
+646 VAICEMIMRDSLGATIDMIDDDTMMG
-659 AKIKIDEDKTMIAQL
+659 QL
-674 FGEDQSRYIITVKPT
+674 FGEDQSRYIITISPQYENIFKG
-689 WKSLFEEKMKNQGI
+689 KMKKLGI
-703 NFDLIGNITS
+703 KYELIGRITS
-713 SQLKINENII
+713 SQLKINESII
-723 ISNDELTD
+723 ISSGELRD
-731 SYESLIP
+731 SYEGLIP
-738 SIMNNDV
+738 SIMNNKA

>member
-1 MGQEYLSQ
+1 
-9 HSDFSQNDWLKKM
+9 M

-31 KEEKKLLLNYL
+31 KEEKELLLNYL

-72 KLHTRGK
+72 ILHTEGI

-138 ALLNSIRFGELNH
+138 ALLNSIRFGDLTH
-151 SKTKF
+151 PKTKF

-162 SGIGGYGNCV
+162 AGIGGYGNCV

-181 GFDKSYNGNNIVNA
+181 GFDSSYNGNNLVNA

-209 KASGIG
+209 KASGVG

-243 TDKNRPTVQVGDPY
+243 SEKNRPTVQVGDPY

-295 KGLVGIEL
+295 KGKVGIEL
-303 NLDNIPTRQR
+303 NLDNIPTRQQ

-338 EIAEDV
+338 EIAKEV
-344 FKKWGVDFAI
+344 FEKWDVDFAI
-354 VGRITDTKN
+354 VGKITETNN
-363 IVVLHNGI
+363 IVVLHNGMI
-371 VEADIPIKYLTDN
+371 EADIPIKFLTDN
-384 APMYKREKVSRKRHN
+384 APMYKREKIKKNKRN
-399 LKIPQSSDMDV
+399 QKRQPLPSIKP
-410 KDAILKIL
+410 KDAILKML
-418 NTPTVC
+418 NSPNIC

-442 NEAGDDAGLVR
+442 NDAGGDAGLVR

-462 MSCDVTPRY
+462 MSCDVNPRY
-471 CDANAKKG
+471 CHADAKKG
-479 AIQAVAECWRNIVSM
+479 AMQAVAECWRNIISM
-494 GARPL
+494 GAKPL
-499 AITNCLNFGSPEK
+499 AITNCLNFGNPEK

-530 IMLDFPVVSGN
+530 IALDFPVVSGN

-550 HPIKN
+550 DAIKN
-555 TPTIGGVGLIRNID
+555 TPTIGGVGLVENIGVLD
-569 IIEKFNTMNI
+569 NFGSLNI
-579 GDSIYLIGE
+579 GDSIYMIGKK
-588 RGSHL
+588 GSHL
-593 SCSVLEEI
+593 SCSTLEEVYNSESSIDPPEIDLYQEKLNGNEVLE
-601 YNNTISNNP
+601 
-610 PKIDLNEERT
+610 
-620 NGEGVLQL
+620 L
-628 IEEKII
+628 IQEKII
-634 TSCHDISDGGMI
+634 ASCHDISDGGMI
-646 VAICEMIMKYNMG
+646 VTICEMIMMDDRG
-659 AKIKIDEDKTMIAQL
+659 ATINIVDNNKMIGEL
-674 FGEDQSRYIITVKPT
+674 FGEDQSRYIITIAPELESV
-689 WKSLFEEKMKNQGI
+689 FEKKMKKRGVKYE
-703 NFDLIGNITS
+703 LIGCITS
-713 SQLKINENII
+713 SQLKINDSII
-723 ISNDELTD
+723 ISNNEIRDA
-731 SYESLIP
+731 YESLIP
-738 SIMNNDV
+738 SIMNNMA

>member
-1 MGQEYLSQ
+1 
-9 HSDFSQNDWLKKM
+9 M

-31 KEEKKLLLNYL
+31 KAEKELLLNYL

-72 KLHTRGK
+72 KLHTEGK

-138 ALLNSIRFGELNH
+138 ALLNSIRFGELTH

-181 GFDKSYNGNNIVNA
+181 GFDSSYNGNNLVNA

-209 KASGIG
+209 KASGLG

-243 TDKNRPTVQVGDPY
+243 SEKNRPTVQVGDPY

-295 KGLVGIEL
+295 KGKVGIEL
-303 NLDNIPTRQR
+303 NLDKIPTRQK

-338 EIAEDV
+338 NIAEDV
-344 FKKWGVDFAI
+344 FKKWDVDFAI
-354 VGRITDTKN
+354 VGKITETNN

-371 VEADIPIKYLTDN
+371 IEADIPIKYLTDN
-384 APMYKREKVSRKRHN
+384 APMYKRKTISKNKRNHKN
-399 LKIPQSSDMDV
+399 QLISDVKI
-410 KDAILKIL
+410 KDAILKLL
-418 NTPTVC
+418 NSPNIC

-442 NEAGDDAGLVR
+442 NEAGGDAGIVR
-453 IENTEKAIA
+453 IENTKKAIA

-471 CDANAKKG
+471 CDADAKKG
-479 AIQAVAECWRNIVSM
+479 SSQAVAECWRNIISM
-494 GARPL
+494 GAKPL
-499 AITNCLNFGSPEK
+499 AITNCLNFGNPEK

-519 VETIEGIRDAS
+519 VKTIDGIRDAS
-530 IMLDFPVVSGN
+530 IVLDFPVVSGN

-550 HPIKN
+550 DPIKN
-555 TPTIGGVGLIRNID
+555 TPTIGGVGLIENID
-569 IIEKFNTMNI
+569 ILENFGSLNI
-579 GDSIYLIGE
+579 DDSIYMLGKK
-588 RGSHL
+588 GGHL
-593 SCSVLEEI
+593 SCSAFEEVF
-601 YNNTISNNP
+601 YNTASNNP
-610 PKIDLNEERT
+610 PEIDLNQEQRH
-620 NGEGVLQL
+620 GVAILSL
-628 IEEKII
+628 IQEKIVS
-634 TSCHDISDGGMI
+634 SCHDISDGGMI
-646 VAICEMIMKYNMG
+646 VAICEMIMRDNLGATIDMIDDDTMMG
-659 AKIKIDEDKTMIAQL
+659 QL
-674 FGEDQSRYIITVKPT
+674 FGEDQSRYIITISPQYENIFKG
-689 WKSLFEEKMKNQGI
+689 KMKKLGI
-703 NFDLIGNITS
+703 KYELIGRITS
-713 SQLKINENII
+713 SQLKINDSII
-723 ISNDELTD
+723 ISNGELRD
-731 SYESLIP
+731 SYEGLIP
-738 SIMNNDV
+738 SIMNNKA

>member
-1 MGQEYLSQ
+1 
-9 HSDFSQNDWLKKM
+9 M

-31 KEEKKLLLNYL
+31 KEEKELLLNYL

-72 KLHTRGK
+72 KLHTEGK

-138 ALLNSIRFGELNH
+138 ALLNSIRFGELTH

-181 GFDKSYNGNNIVNA
+181 GFDSSYNGNNLVNA

-209 KASGIG
+209 KASGVG

-243 TDKNRPTVQVGDPY
+243 SEKNRPTVQVGDPY

-295 KGLVGIEL
+295 KGKVGIEL
-303 NLDNIPTRQR
+303 NLDKIPTRQK

-338 EIAEDV
+338 NIAEDV

-354 VGRITDTKN
+354 VGKITETNN
-363 IVVLHNGI
+363 IIVLHNGVI
-371 VEADIPIKYLTDN
+371 EADIPIKYLTDN
-384 APMYKREKVSRKRHN
+384 APMYKRKTISKNKRNHKN
-399 LKIPQSSDMDV
+399 QLISDVKV
-410 KDAILKIL
+410 KDAILKLL
-418 NTPTVC
+418 NSPNIC

-442 NEAGDDAGLVR
+442 NEAGGDAGIVR
-453 IENTEKAIA
+453 IENTKKAIA

-471 CDANAKKG
+471 CNADAKKG
-479 AIQAVAECWRNIVSM
+479 ASQAVAECWRNIISM
-494 GARPL
+494 GAKPL
-499 AITNCLNFGSPEK
+499 AITNCLNFGNPEK

-519 VETIEGIRDAS
+519 VKTIDGIRDAS
-530 IMLDFPVVSGN
+530 IALDFPVVSGN

-550 HPIKN
+550 DPIKN
-555 TPTIGGVGLIRNID
+555 TPTIGGVGLIENID
-569 IIEKFNTMNI
+569 ILENFSSLNI
-579 GDSIYLIGE
+579 DDSIYMLGKKGE
-588 RGSHL
+588 HL
-593 SCSVLEEI
+593 SCSAFEEVF
-601 YNNTISNNP
+601 YNTASNNP
-610 PKIDLNEERT
+610 PEIDLNQEQR
-620 NGEGVLQL
+620 NGEAILSL
-628 IEEKII
+628 IQEKII
-634 TSCHDISDGGMI
+634 SSCHDISDGGMI
-646 VAICEMIMKYNMG
+646 VAICEMIMRDSLGATIDMIDDDTMMG
-659 AKIKIDEDKTMIAQL
+659 QL
-674 FGEDQSRYIITVKPT
+674 FGEDQSRYIITISPQYENIFKG
-689 WKSLFEEKMKNQGI
+689 KMKKLGI
-703 NFDLIGNITS
+703 KYELIGRITS
-713 SQLKINENII
+713 SQLKINDSII
-723 ISNDELTD
+723 ISNGELRD
-731 SYESLIP
+731 SYEGLIP
-738 SIMNNDV
+738 SIMNNKA

>member
-1 MGQEYLSQ
+1 
-9 HSDFSQNDWLKKM
+9 M

-31 KEEKKLLLNYL
+31 KEEKELLLNYL

-72 KLHTRGK
+72 ILHTEGI

-138 ALLNSIRFGELNH
+138 ALLNSIRFGDLTH
-151 SKTKF
+151 PKTKF

-162 SGIGGYGNCV
+162 AGIGGYGNCV

-181 GFDKSYNGNNIVNA
+181 GFDSSYNGNNLVNA

-209 KASGIG
+209 KASGVG

-243 TDKNRPTVQVGDPY
+243 SEKNRPTVQVGDPY

-295 KGLVGIEL
+295 KGKVGIEL
-303 NLDNIPTRQR
+303 NLDNIPTRQQ

-338 EIAEDV
+338 EIAKEV
-344 FKKWGVDFAI
+344 FEKWDVDFAI
-354 VGRITDTKN
+354 VGKITETNN
-363 IVVLHNGI
+363 IVVLHNGMI
-371 VEADIPIKYLTDN
+371 EADIPIKFLTDN
-384 APMYKREKVSRKRHN
+384 APMYKREKIKKNKRN
-399 LKIPQSSDMDV
+399 QKRQPLPSIKP
-410 KDAILKIL
+410 KDAILKML
-418 NTPTVC
+418 NSPNIC

-442 NEAGDDAGLVR
+442 NDAGGDAGLVR

-462 MSCDVTPRY
+462 MSCDVNPRY
-471 CDANAKKG
+471 CHADAKKG
-479 AIQAVAECWRNIVSM
+479 AMQAVAECWRNIISM
-494 GARPL
+494 GAKPL
-499 AITNCLNFGSPEK
+499 AITNCLNFGNPEK

-530 IMLDFPVVSGN
+530 IALDFPVVSGN

-550 HPIKN
+550 DAIKN
-555 TPTIGGVGLIRNID
+555 TPTIGGVGLVENIGVLD
-569 IIEKFNTMNI
+569 NFGSLNI
-579 GDSIYLIGE
+579 GDSIYMIGKK
-588 RGSHL
+588 GSHL
-593 SCSVLEEI
+593 SCSTLEEVYNSESSIDPPEIDLYQEKLNGNGVLE
-601 YNNTISNNP
+601 
-610 PKIDLNEERT
+610 
-620 NGEGVLQL
+620 L
-628 IEEKII
+628 IQEKII
-634 TSCHDISDGGMI
+634 ASCHDISDGGMI
-646 VAICEMIMKYNMG
+646 VTICEMIMMDDRG
-659 AKIKIDEDKTMIAQL
+659 ATINIVDNNKMIGEL
-674 FGEDQSRYIITVKPT
+674 FGEDQSRYIITIAPELESV
-689 WKSLFEEKMKNQGI
+689 FEKKMKKRGVKYE
-703 NFDLIGNITS
+703 LIGCITS
-713 SQLKINENII
+713 SQLKINDSII
-723 ISNDELTD
+723 ISNNEIRDA
-731 SYESLIP
+731 YESLIP
-738 SIMNNDV
+738 SVMNNMA

>member
-1 MGQEYLSQ
+1 
-9 HSDFSQNDWLKKM
+9 M

-31 KEEKKLLLNYL
+31 KAEKELLLNYL

-72 KLHTRGK
+72 KLHTEGK

-138 ALLNSIRFGELNH
+138 ALLNSIRFGELTH

-181 GFDKSYNGNNIVNA
+181 GFDSSYNGNNLVNA

-209 KASGIG
+209 KASGVG

-243 TDKNRPTVQVGDPY
+243 SEKNRPTVQVGDPY

-295 KGLVGIEL
+295 KGKVGIEL
-303 NLDNIPTRQR
+303 NLDKIPTRQK

-338 EIAEDV
+338 NIAEDV

-354 VGRITDTKN
+354 VGKITETNN
-363 IVVLHNGI
+363 IVVLHNGVI
-371 VEADIPIKYLTDN
+371 EADIPIKYLTDN
-384 APMYKREKVSRKRHN
+384 APMYKRKTISKNKRNHKN
-399 LKIPQSSDMDV
+399 QLISDIKV
-410 KDAILKIL
+410 KDAILKLL
-418 NTPTVC
+418 NSPNVC

-442 NEAGDDAGLVR
+442 NEAGGDAGIVR
-453 IENTEKAIA
+453 IENTKKAIA

-471 CDANAKKG
+471 CNADAKKG
-479 AIQAVAECWRNIVSM
+479 ASQAVAECWRNIISM
-494 GARPL
+494 GAKPL
-499 AITNCLNFGSPEK
+499 AITNCLNFGNPEK

-519 VETIEGIRDAS
+519 VKTIDGIRDAS
-530 IMLDFPVVSGN
+530 IALDFPVVSGN

-550 HPIKN
+550 DPIKN
-555 TPTIGGVGLIRNID
+555 TPTIGGVGLIENID
-569 IIEKFNTMNI
+569 ILENFGSLNI
-579 GDSIYLIGE
+579 DDSIYMLGKKGE
-588 RGSHL
+588 HL
-593 SCSVLEEI
+593 SCSAFEEVF
-601 YNNTISNNP
+601 YNTASNNP
-610 PKIDLNEERT
+610 PEIDLNQEQR
-620 NGEGVLQL
+620 NGEAILSL
-628 IEEKII
+628 IQEKII
-634 TSCHDISDGGMI
+634 SSCHDISDGGMI
-646 VAICEMIMKYNMG
+646 VAICEMIMRDSLGATIDMIDDDTMMG
-659 AKIKIDEDKTMIAQL
+659 QL
-674 FGEDQSRYIITVKPT
+674 FGEDQSRYIITISPQYENIFKG
-689 WKSLFEEKMKNQGI
+689 KMKKLGI
-703 NFDLIGNITS
+703 KYELIGRITS
-713 SQLKINENII
+713 SQLKINESII
-723 ISNDELTD
+723 ISSGELRD
-731 SYESLIP
+731 SYEGLIP
-738 SIMNNDV
+738 SIMNNKA

>member
-1 MGQEYLSQ
+1 
-9 HSDFSQNDWLKKM
+9 M

-31 KEEKKLLLNYL
+31 KAEKELLLNYL

-72 KLHTRGK
+72 KLHTEGK

-138 ALLNSIRFGELNH
+138 ALLNSIRFGELTH

-181 GFDKSYNGNNIVNA
+181 GFDSSYNGNNLVNA

-209 KASGIG
+209 KASGVG

-243 TDKNRPTVQVGDPY
+243 SEKNRPTVQVGDPY

-295 KGLVGIEL
+295 KGKVGIEL
-303 NLDNIPTRQR
+303 NLDKIPTRQK

-338 EIAEDV
+338 NIAEDV
-344 FKKWGVDFAI
+344 FKKWDVDFAI
-354 VGRITDTKN
+354 VGKITETNN

-371 VEADIPIKYLTDN
+371 IEADIPIKYLTDN
-384 APMYKREKVSRKRHN
+384 APMYKRKTISKNKRNHKN
-399 LKIPQSSDMDV
+399 QLISDIKV
-410 KDAILKIL
+410 KDAILKLL
-418 NTPTVC
+418 NSPNVC

-442 NEAGDDAGLVR
+442 NEAGGDAGIVR
-453 IENTEKAIA
+453 IENTKKAIA

-471 CDANAKKG
+471 CNADAKKG
-479 AIQAVAECWRNIVSM
+479 ASQAVAECWRNIISM
-494 GARPL
+494 GAKPL
-499 AITNCLNFGSPEK
+499 AITNCLNFGNPEK

-519 VETIEGIRDAS
+519 VKTIDGIRDAS
-530 IMLDFPVVSGN
+530 IALDFPVVSGN

-550 HPIKN
+550 DPIKN
-555 TPTIGGVGLIRNID
+555 TPTIGGVGLIENID
-569 IIEKFNTMNI
+569 ILENFGSLNI
-579 GDSIYLIGE
+579 DDSIYMLGKKGE
-588 RGSHL
+588 HL
-593 SCSVLEEI
+593 SCSAFEEVF
-601 YNNTISNNP
+601 YNTASNNP
-610 PKIDLNEERT
+610 PEIDLNQEQR
-620 NGEGVLQL
+620 NGEAILSL
-628 IEEKII
+628 IQEKII
-634 TSCHDISDGGMI
+634 SSCHDISDGGMI
-646 VAICEMIMKYNMG
+646 VAICEMIMRDSLGATIDMIDDDTMMG
-659 AKIKIDEDKTMIAQL
+659 QL
-674 FGEDQSRYIITVKPT
+674 FGEDQSRYIITISPQYENIFKG
-689 WKSLFEEKMKNQGI
+689 KMKKLGI
-703 NFDLIGNITS
+703 KYELIGRITS
-713 SQLKINENII
+713 SQLKINDSII
-723 ISNDELTD
+723 ISNGELRD
-731 SYESLIP
+731 SYEGLIP
-738 SIMNNDV
+738 SIMNNKA

>member
-1 MGQEYLSQ
+1 
-9 HSDFSQNDWLKKM
+9 M

-31 KEEKKLLLNYL
+31 KAEKELLLNYL

-72 KLHTRGK
+72 KLHTEGK

-85 GENAGVVDI
+85 GENAGVIDI

-138 ALLNSIRFGELNH
+138 ALLNSIRFGELTH

-181 GFDKSYNGNNIVNA
+181 GFDSSYNGNNLVNA

-209 KASGIG
+209 KASGLG

-243 TDKNRPTVQVGDPY
+243 SEKNRPTVQVGDPY

-295 KGLVGIEL
+295 KGKVGIEL
-303 NLDNIPTRQR
+303 NLDKIPTRQK

-338 EIAEDV
+338 NIAEDV
-344 FKKWGVDFAI
+344 FKKWDVDFAI
-354 VGRITDTKN
+354 VGKITETNN

-371 VEADIPIKYLTDN
+371 IEADIPIKYLTDN
-384 APMYKREKVSRKRHN
+384 APMYKRKTISKNKRNH
-399 LKIPQSSDMDV
+399 KIQLISDVKV
-410 KDAILKIL
+410 KDAILKLL
-418 NTPTVC
+418 NSPNIC

-442 NEAGDDAGLVR
+442 NEAGGDAGIVR
-453 IENTEKAIA
+453 IENTKKAIA

-471 CDANAKKG
+471 CDADAKKG
-479 AIQAVAECWRNIVSM
+479 SSQAVAECWRNIISM
-494 GARPL
+494 GAKPL
-499 AITNCLNFGSPEK
+499 AITNCLNFGNPEK

-519 VETIEGIRDAS
+519 VKTIDGIRDAS
-530 IMLDFPVVSGN
+530 IVLDFPVVSGN

-550 HPIKN
+550 DPIKN
-555 TPTIGGVGLIRNID
+555 TPTIGGVGLIENID
-569 IIEKFNTMNI
+569 ILENFGSLNI
-579 GDSIYLIGE
+579 DDSIYMLGKK
-588 RGSHL
+588 GGHL
-593 SCSVLEEI
+593 SCSAFEEVF
-601 YNNTISNNP
+601 YNTASNNP
-610 PKIDLNEERT
+610 PEIDLNQEQR
-620 NGEGVLQL
+620 NGEAILSL
-628 IEEKII
+628 IQEKII
-634 TSCHDISDGGMI
+634 SSCHDISDGGMI
-646 VAICEMIMKYNMG
+646 VAICEMIMRDSLGATIDMIDDDTMMG
-659 AKIKIDEDKTMIAQL
+659 QL
-674 FGEDQSRYIITVKPT
+674 FGEDQSRYIITISPQYENIFKG
-689 WKSLFEEKMKNQGI
+689 KMKKLGI
-703 NFDLIGNITS
+703 KYELIGRITS
-713 SQLKINENII
+713 SQLKINESII
-723 ISNDELTD
+723 ISSGELRD
-731 SYESLIP
+731 SYEGLIP
-738 SIMNNDV
+738 SIMNNKA

>member
-1 MGQEYLSQ
+1 
-9 HSDFSQNDWLKKM
+9 M

-31 KEEKKLLLNYL
+31 KAEKELLLNYL

-72 KLHTRGK
+72 KLHTEGK

-138 ALLNSIRFGELNH
+138 ALLNSIRFGELTH

-181 GFDKSYNGNNIVNA
+181 GFDSSYNGNNLVNA

-209 KASGIG
+209 KASGVG

-243 TDKNRPTVQVGDPY
+243 SEKNRPTVQVGDPY

-295 KGLVGIEL
+295 KGKVGIEL
-303 NLDNIPTRQR
+303 NLDKIPTRQK

-338 EIAEDV
+338 NIAEDV
-344 FKKWGVDFAI
+344 FKKWDVDFAI
-354 VGRITDTKN
+354 VGKITETNN

-371 VEADIPIKYLTDN
+371 IEADIPIKYLTDN
-384 APMYKREKVSRKRHN
+384 APMYKRKIISKNKRNHKN
-399 LKIPQSSDMDV
+399 QLISDVKV
-410 KDAILKIL
+410 KDAILKLL
-418 NTPTVC
+418 NSPNIC

-442 NEAGDDAGLVR
+442 NEAGGDAGIVR
-453 IENTEKAIA
+453 IENTKKAIA

-471 CDANAKKG
+471 CNADAKKG
-479 AIQAVAECWRNIVSM
+479 ASQAVAECWRNIISM
-494 GARPL
+494 GAKPL
-499 AITNCLNFGSPEK
+499 AITNCLNFGNPEK

-519 VETIEGIRDAS
+519 VKTIDGIRDAS
-530 IMLDFPVVSGN
+530 IALDFPVVSGN

-550 HPIKN
+550 DPIKN
-555 TPTIGGVGLIRNID
+555 TPTIGGVGLIENID
-569 IIEKFNTMNI
+569 ILENFGSLNI
-579 GDSIYLIGE
+579 DDSIYMLGKKGE
-588 RGSHL
+588 CL
-593 SCSVLEEI
+593 SCSAFEEVF
-601 YNNTISNNP
+601 YNTASNNP
-610 PKIDLNEERT
+610 PEIDLNQEQR
-620 NGEGVLQL
+620 NGEAILSL
-628 IEEKII
+628 IQEKII
-634 TSCHDISDGGMI
+634 SSCHDISDGGMI
-646 VAICEMIMKYNMG
+646 VAICEMIMRDNLGATIDMIDDATMMG
-659 AKIKIDEDKTMIAQL
+659 QL
-674 FGEDQSRYIITVKPT
+674 FGEDQSRYIITISPQYENIFKG
-689 WKSLFEEKMKNQGI
+689 KMKKLGI
-703 NFDLIGNITS
+703 KYELIGRITT
-713 SQLKINENII
+713 SQLKINESII
-723 ISNDELTD
+723 ISNSELQD
-731 SYESLIP
+731 SYEGLIP
-738 SIMNNDV
+738 SIMNNKA

>member
-1 MGQEYLSQ
+1 
-9 HSDFSQNDWLKKM
+9 M

-31 KEEKKLLLNYL
+31 KEEKELLLNYL

-72 KLHTRGK
+72 ILHTEGI

-138 ALLNSIRFGELNH
+138 ALLNSIRFGDLTH
-151 SKTKF
+151 PKTKF

-162 SGIGGYGNCV
+162 AGIGGYGNCV

-181 GFDKSYNGNNIVNA
+181 GFDSSYNGNNLVNA

-209 KASGIG
+209 KASGVG

-243 TDKNRPTVQVGDPY
+243 SEKNRPTVQVGDPY

-295 KGLVGIEL
+295 KGKVGIEL
-303 NLDNIPTRQR
+303 NLDNIPTRQQ

-338 EIAEDV
+338 EIAKEV
-344 FKKWGVDFAI
+344 FEKWDVDFAI
-354 VGRITDTKN
+354 VGKITETNN
-363 IVVLHNGI
+363 IVVLHNGMI
-371 VEADIPIKYLTDN
+371 EADIPIKFLTDN
-384 APMYKREKVSRKRHN
+384 APMYKREKIKKNKRN
-399 LKIPQSSDMDV
+399 QKRQPLPSIKP
-410 KDAILKIL
+410 KDAILKML
-418 NTPTVC
+418 NSPNIC

-442 NEAGDDAGLVR
+442 NDAGGDAGLVR

-462 MSCDVTPRY
+462 MSCDVNPRY
-471 CDANAKKG
+471 CHADAKKG
-479 AIQAVAECWRNIVSM
+479 AMQAVAECWRNIISM
-494 GARPL
+494 GAKPL
-499 AITNCLNFGSPEK
+499 AITNCLNFGNPEK

-530 IMLDFPVVSGN
+530 IALDFPVVSGN

-550 HPIKN
+550 DAIKN
-555 TPTIGGVGLIRNID
+555 TPTIGGVGLVENIGVLD
-569 IIEKFNTMNI
+569 NFGSLNI
-579 GDSIYLIGE
+579 GDSIYMIGKK
-588 RGSHL
+588 GSHL
-593 SCSVLEEI
+593 SCSTLEEVYNSESSIDPPEIDLYQEKLNGNGVLE
-601 YNNTISNNP
+601 
-610 PKIDLNEERT
+610 
-620 NGEGVLQL
+620 L
-628 IEEKII
+628 IQEKII
-634 TSCHDISDGGMI
+634 ASCHDISDGGMI
-646 VAICEMIMKYNMG
+646 VTICEMIMMDDRG
-659 AKIKIDEDKTMIAQL
+659 ATINIVDNNKMIGEL
-674 FGEDQSRYIITVKPT
+674 FGEDQSRYIITIAPELESV
-689 WKSLFEEKMKNQGI
+689 FEKKMKKRGVKYE
-703 NFDLIGNITS
+703 LIGCITS
-713 SQLKINENII
+713 SQLKINDSII
-723 ISNDELTD
+723 ISNNEIRDA
-731 SYESLIP
+731 YESLIP
-738 SIMNNDV
+738 SIMNNMA

>member
-1 MGQEYLSQ
+1 
-9 HSDFSQNDWLKKM
+9 M

-31 KEEKKLLLNYL
+31 KEEKELLLSYL

-72 KLHTRGK
+72 KLHTEGI

-138 ALLNSIRFGELNH
+138 ALLNSIRFGELSH
-151 SKTKF
+151 PKTKF

-162 SGIGGYGNCV
+162 AGIGGYGNCV

-181 GFDKSYNGNNIVNA
+181 GFDISYNGNNLVNA

-209 KASGIG
+209 KASGVG

-243 TDKNRPTVQVGDPY
+243 SEKNRPTVQVGDPY

-295 KGLVGIEL
+295 KGKVGIEL
-303 NLDNIPTRQR
+303 NLDYIPTRQQ

-338 EIAEDV
+338 EIAKEV
-344 FKKWGVDFAI
+344 FEKWDVDFAI
-354 VGRITDTKN
+354 VGKITETNN

-371 VEADIPIKYLTDN
+371 IEADIPIKFLTDN
-384 APMYKREKVSRKRHN
+384 APMYKREKIKKNKVNQKRQP
-399 LKIPQSSDMDV
+399 LPSIKP

-418 NTPTVC
+418 NSPNIC

-442 NEAGDDAGLVR
+442 NDAGGDAGLVR

-462 MSCDVTPRY
+462 MSCDANPRY
-471 CDANAKKG
+471 CHADAKKG
-479 AIQAVAECWRNIVSM
+479 AMQAVAECWRNITSM
-494 GARPL
+494 GAKPL
-499 AITNCLNFGSPEK
+499 AITNCLNFGNPEK

-530 IMLDFPVVSGN
+530 IALDFPVVSGN

-550 HPIKN
+550 DAIKN
-555 TPTIGGVGLIRNID
+555 TPTIGGVGLVENINVLD
-569 IIEKFNTMNI
+569 NFGSHNI
-579 GDSIYLIGE
+579 GDSIYMIGKK
-588 RGSHL
+588 GSHL
-593 SCSVLEEI
+593 SCSTLEEVYNGESSIDPPVIDLHQEKLNGNGVLE
-601 YNNTISNNP
+601 
-610 PKIDLNEERT
+610 
-620 NGEGVLQL
+620 L
-628 IEEKII
+628 IQEKII
-634 TSCHDISDGGMI
+634 TSCHDISDGGLI
-646 VAICEMIMKYNMG
+646 VTICEMIMIDNRG
-659 AKIKIDEDKTMIAQL
+659 AAINIVNDNKMIGEL
-674 FGEDQSRYIITVKPT
+674 FGEDQSRYVITISPELENIFK
-689 WKSLFEEKMKNQGI
+689 KKMKKRGVKYE
-703 NFDLIGNITS
+703 LIGCITS
-713 SQLKINENII
+713 SQLKINDNII
-723 ISNDELTD
+723 ISNNEIRDA
-731 SYESLIP
+731 YENLIP
-738 SIMNNDV
+738 SVMNNMA

>member
-1 MGQEYLSQ
+1 
-9 HSDFSQNDWLKKM
+9 M

-31 KEEKKLLLNYL
+31 KEEKELLLNYL

-72 KLHTRGK
+72 KLHTEGK

-138 ALLNSIRFGELNH
+138 ALLNSIRFGELTH

-181 GFDKSYNGNNIVNA
+181 GFDSSYNGNNLVNA

-209 KASGIG
+209 KASGVG

-243 TDKNRPTVQVGDPY
+243 SEKNRPTVQVGDPY

-295 KGLVGIEL
+295 KGKVGIEL
-303 NLDNIPTRQR
+303 NLDKIPTRQK

-338 EIAEDV
+338 NIAEDV

-354 VGRITDTKN
+354 VGKITETNN
-363 IVVLHNGI
+363 IVVLHNGVI
-371 VEADIPIKYLTDN
+371 EADIPIKYLTDN
-384 APMYKREKVSRKRHN
+384 APMYKRKTISKNKRNHKN
-399 LKIPQSSDMDV
+399 QLISDVKV
-410 KDAILKIL
+410 KDAILKLL
-418 NTPTVC
+418 NSPNIC

-442 NEAGDDAGLVR
+442 NEAGGDAGIVR
-453 IENTEKAIA
+453 IENTKKAIA

-471 CDANAKKG
+471 CNADAKKG
-479 AIQAVAECWRNIVSM
+479 ASQAVAECWRNIISM
-494 GARPL
+494 GAKPL
-499 AITNCLNFGSPEK
+499 AITNCLNFGNPEK

-519 VETIEGIRDAS
+519 VKTIDGIRDAS
-530 IMLDFPVVSGN
+530 IALDFPVVSGN

-550 HPIKN
+550 DPIKN
-555 TPTIGGVGLIRNID
+555 TPTIGGVGLIENID
-569 IIEKFNTMNI
+569 ILETFSSLNI
-579 GDSIYLIGE
+579 DDSIYMLGKKGE
-588 RGSHL
+588 HL
-593 SCSVLEEI
+593 SCSAFEEVF
-601 YNNTISNNP
+601 YNTASNNP
-610 PKIDLNEERT
+610 PEIDLNQEQR
-620 NGEGVLQL
+620 NGEAILSL
-628 IEEKII
+628 IQEKII
-634 TSCHDISDGGMI
+634 SSCHDISDGGMI
-646 VAICEMIMKYNMG
+646 VAICEMIMRDSLGATIDMIDDDTMMG
-659 AKIKIDEDKTMIAQL
+659 QL
-674 FGEDQSRYIITVKPT
+674 FGEDQSRYIITISPQYENIFKG
-689 WKSLFEEKMKNQGI
+689 KMKKLGI
-703 NFDLIGNITS
+703 KYELIGRITS
-713 SQLKINENII
+713 SQLKINESII
-723 ISNDELTD
+723 ISSGELRD
-731 SYESLIP
+731 SYEGLIP
-738 SIMNNDV
+738 SIMNNKA